1 MTTLISYPETKA
13 KKMISRKFF
22 SVTTAAALLTFSSTS
37 MATYPTFDGA
47 NLIEAVT
54 LNVESISARVEKA
67 IQEKIKREL
76 EKVTAINQEESENA
90 KEMSRIKAEQDL
102 ETASKN
108 FDLARAFKPVDVC
121 KTIAEQRVAERVK
134 IQVLSRYGAVDSD
147 DDCMPTEKDPQNQKI
162 SREVAATY
170 EEPSK
175 QSEKRAKKVDTLIEL
190 CSVEGMLKEDDS
202 SDGSDEGIASVS
214 DLVRKSWCF
223 DASLMG
229 QTNISAYDKSQYL
242 AARNQV
248 DVLVDPVPKQKA
260 SSTFNLSTQSGKE
273 AILKSLRKDMLLNV
287 SKRVLHDYVDMKSP
301 INYFGDNVEDS
312 VYLSEMQRLEQF
324 VLGRYLDPD
333 WIRKVSNTHPDKNTE
348 AGKELSY
355 SPEQVTRESAIIDGF
370 LAHMAVLQ
378 YKSMLKQEM
387 LQALIISTQ
396 VNEL

>member
-1 MTTLISYPETKA
+1 
-13 KKMISRKFF
+13 MISKKFF
-22 SVTTAAALLTFSSTS
+22 SVTAVTALLTFSSTS

-47 NLIEAVT
+47 NLAEAVT
-54 LNVESISARVEKA
+54 LNMESISARVEKA

-147 DDCMPTEKDPQNQKI
+147 DDCMPTEKDPQNKKM
-162 SREVAATY
+162 SREVASTY

-175 QSEKRAKKVDTLIEL
+175 QSERRAKKVDTLIEL
-190 CSVEGMLKEDDS
+190 CSVEDILKEDG
-202 SDGSDEGIASVS
+202 DGSDEGISSVS

-229 QTNISAYDKSQYL
+229 QTNISAYDKGQYL

-260 SSTFNLSTQSGKE
+260 SSSFNLSTQSGKE

-324 VLGRYLDPD
+324 VLARYLDPD

-370 LAHMAVLQ
+370 LAHMSVLQ